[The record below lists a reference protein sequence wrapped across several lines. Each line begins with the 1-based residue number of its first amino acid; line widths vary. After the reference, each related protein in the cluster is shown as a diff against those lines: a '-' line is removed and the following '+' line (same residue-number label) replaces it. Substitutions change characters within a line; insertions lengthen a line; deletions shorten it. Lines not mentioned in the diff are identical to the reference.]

1 MKRTLTV
8 AAAVLA
14 AALSTACQSPAAG
27 NPGTAGAAGQGRGG
41 TLVVGMTSS
50 DLPNLDTVLNG
61 QGFEGTRFV
70 GFQLFEGLT
79 HYDLTRDD
87 RVPPVTGALAT
98 SWTHSADGR
107 TWTFELRQ
115 GVRFHDGTPFDADGV
130 IFNLDRYTK
139 KGDPYATPALQSAA
153 SEYTGTFA
161 SYRKVDERHVEIVT
175 KEPNGHLPD
184 DLTHVYIASPAAVKH
199 GDFGAHPVGTG
210 PFRFGSLTPGQRLE
224 LLPNTSYWG
233 PVSKLGK
240 LVLRPIPDPAAR
252 VAALRAGE
260 VNWIEYP
267 TPDDVTALKDT
278 GFQVPTNGYD
288 HIWYWILDT
297 AKKPWSDVRVRRAA
311 NYAINREALATGLL
325 RGTADPAYQAA
336 PRATAAYDPKG
347 DVYSYDPAKAKSL
360 LAEAGV
366 AGGFETTVVVPTG
379 GSGNLTPVPIAESL
393 QRDLA
398 AVGIKVNIKTIE
410 WSALLSQEAAGKV
423 PYGADA
429 IAQSTTLFQ
438 SEALLPLFLGSGSPF
453 WTGHYANKRVDELFI
468 KAAQSPDVA
477 GRAAT
482 YRQALDLVTQDA
494 PWLFVVNDRNPRAIA
509 PAVHG
514 LVQPKSWFLD
524 LTSVWVSGA

>member
-184 DLTHVYIASPAAVKH
+184 DLTHVLHREPGRREARRLRRAPRGHRPVPLRLAHAGAAARTAAEH
-199 GDFGAHPVGTG
+199 
-210 PFRFGSLTPGQRLE
+210 
-224 LLPNTSYWG
+224 
-233 PVSKLGK
+233 
-240 LVLRPIPDPAAR
+240 LVLGAGLQARQARAEADPRPGGPGRGAAR
-252 VAALRAGE
+252 R
-260 VNWIEYP
+260 
-267 TPDDVTALKDT
+267 
-278 GFQVPTNGYD
+278 
-288 HIWYWILDT
+288 
-297 AKKPWSDVRVRRAA
+297 
-311 NYAINREALATGLL
+311 
-325 RGTADPAYQAA
+325 
-336 PRATAAYDPKG
+336 
-347 DVYSYDPAKAKSL
+347 
-360 LAEAGV
+360 
-366 AGGFETTVVVPTG
+366 
-379 GSGNLTPVPIAESL
+379 
-393 QRDLA
+393 
-398 AVGIKVNIKTIE
+398 
-410 WSALLSQEAAGKV
+410 
-423 PYGADA
+423 
-429 IAQSTTLFQ
+429 
-438 SEALLPLFLGSGSPF
+438 
-453 WTGHYANKRVDELFI
+453 
-468 KAAQSPDVA
+468 
-477 GRAAT
+477 
-482 YRQALDLVTQDA
+482 
-494 PWLFVVNDRNPRAIA
+494 
-509 PAVHG
+509 
-514 LVQPKSWFLD
+514 
-524 LTSVWVSGA
+524 